1 MCQIIFG
8 INDTYTFHTL
18 WLLFTI
24 TFIIRVDFCSYFLSI
39 LPWQNFDDKDRKGTI
54 SSYNVLMTY
63 NTFYYTGNERWEK
76 KKQAAMSK
84 SIVNNNITWH
94 NKTLQN
100 ELDTF
105 YIKGQNWWYRTSFH
119 ISYIFIF
126 IPLTT
131 TTTQDKNAMK
141 ILKIKP
147 TLL

>member
-105 YIKGQNWWYRTSFH
+105 YIKGQIDDTELPSTSHTF
-119 ISYIFIF
+119 SFLF
-126 IPLTT
+126 LWRRQRPKTRM
-131 TTTQDKNAMK
+131 QWRFSK
-141 ILKIKP
+141 
-147 TLL
+147 